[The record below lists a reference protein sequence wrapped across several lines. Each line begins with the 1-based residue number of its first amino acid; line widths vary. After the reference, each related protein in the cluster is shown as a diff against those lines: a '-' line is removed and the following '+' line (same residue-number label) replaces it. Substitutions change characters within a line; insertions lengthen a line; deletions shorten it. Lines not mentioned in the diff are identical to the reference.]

1 MKSNKLL
8 VQFVLL
14 TVGTFFLI
22 KGAIAAESFLIPLA
36 FAVLLTLITIPLTRK
51 LEKKGVGPI
60 WATSISVTVCLLAY
74 LAFFFIIGLQIG
86 SVTSRWSEAEK
97 ELQPRIDELVQLVE
111 EKTGMN
117 VKQEMPSWL
126 SANDSTETGDRA
138 QTQAGPLNTN
148 EKDEPAETSTSAS
161 ESSEKSAASSKSG
174 SNSAPDG
181 VTEQLGQVAINIF
194 SFLGNSV
201 LTFIYL
207 FFFLHYRRKVK
218 LSILRF
224 FDEEE
229 RARTQKVLEECVK
242 LSLDFLVGRFLLI
255 LALAII
261 YTAGLLIAGIEDAI
275 LIGVLAALMSLLP
288 FVGVIAGYLL
298 AIVMALVGGAETWS
312 LIVVTVTFCVAQFI
326 EGNILEPYVVGDK
339 VNVNPLVTIV
349 VVVIGS
355 AVWGIAGM
363 ILSIPIAG
371 ILKIIFDASKQLEP
385 LGYMLGEEDV
395 SDDNEDGF
403 LSKWGDKLAK
413 MFKKK

>member
-14 TVGTFFLI
+14 TVGTFFLF
-22 KGAIAAESFLIPLA
+22 KGAILAESFLVPLT

-126 SANDSTETGDRA
+126 SANDSTETADPA
-138 QTQAGPLNTN
+138 QPPAGPLKTN
-148 EKDEPAETSTSAS
+148 EKDQPAETSTSAS
-161 ESSEKSAASSKSG
+161 ESSEKSSTSSKSV
-174 SNSAPDG
+174 SSSAPGG

-207 FFFLHYRRKVK
+207 FFFLHCRRKVK

-229 RARTQKVLEECVK
+229 RERTQKVLEECVK

-312 LIVVTVTFCVAQFI
+312 LIVVTVTFGLAQFI

-355 AVWGIAGM
+355 AVWGVAGM